1 MPLDAAGVYS
11 VDPAFLT
18 LSHRCMRGPV
28 NDVARLACLICVG
41 LLAACSPGAWNVPYP
56 TADADRA
63 IFYTTFQERPKHLDP
78 ALSYSENEAAVIA
91 QIYEPLLQYHYL
103 KRPFELAPLT
113 ADRLP
118 EPMFL
123 DAAGAV
129 LPADA
134 PDDLVART
142 VYRIRIKAGIRY
154 APHPAFAADG
164 EGGHCYHGPGGSLPP
179 DFRTLADFHV
189 HGTRELVAQDYVY
202 QIKRLVH
209 PRLQSPIAGVMV
221 HYVHGLAALA
231 ERLRTMPAGTDGWL
245 DLRGVAFDGARAL
258 DDHTLEIT
266 LDGKYPQ
273 FIYWLAMP
281 FFAPMPWE
289 AERFYAQPG
298 MAERN
303 LSLEWYPVGTGP
315 YVLRENNPNAR
326 MVLARNPN
334 FHGET
339 YPSEGMPEDAAAGLL
354 AAAGKPLPMIDE
366 VHFMLEKEEIP
377 TWAKFLQGY
386 YDASPIAPDGF
397 DQAIRFTP
405 DGRAELT
412 PTMQARELKLT
423 VATQPSV
430 SYLGF
435 NMLDGVVG
443 GSSERAR
450 KLRQALSI
458 AIDMEEMISIFSNGR
473 GVPAH
478 GPLPPGIFGFRE
490 GEAGMNPVTHAWQ
503 GSRAV
508 RRPLADAKR
517 LLAEAGYPDGIDP
530 ATGEPLTLY
539 FDATGGGPDD
549 KSRFSWF
556 RKQCEKLGLRLVVRL
571 TDYNRFQDKM
581 RNGDAQLFSWGWN
594 ADYPDPENFLF
605 LLYGPNGKAGH
616 QGENASN
623 YANPAFDQL
632 FREMRGLPNGE
643 ARQAVID
650 RMVRMVR
657 EDAPWVWGYNAQ
669 SYALQHQWL
678 GNGKPNTM
686 ARNTLKYR
694 SLDVGLR
701 KALREEWNS
710 PRRWPLAALLAGLV
724 AASWMARRIW
734 RQRQEAIAR

>member
-18 LSHRCMRGPV
+18 LSQRCMRGPE
-28 NDVARLACLICVG
+28 NDVARVFCVACLG
-41 LLAACSPGAWNVPYP
+41 LLAACAPGTWNSPYP
-56 TADADRA
+56 AEDAGRA
-63 IFYTTFQERPKHLDP
+63 IFYTTFHERPKHLDP

-91 QIYEPLLQYHYL
+91 QVYEPMVQYHYL
-103 KRPFELAPLT
+103 KRPYELVPLT
-113 ADRLP
+113 VEAMPRP
-118 EPMFL
+118 VYL
-123 DAAGAV
+123 DAAGAT
-129 LPADA
+129 LPPDA
-134 PDDLVART
+134 PDDAVART
-142 VYRIRIKAGIRY
+142 VYHIRLKPGIRY
-154 APHPAFAADG
+154 APHPAFAMRDDG
-164 EGGHCYHGPGGSLPP
+164 GYRYHGPGAVLPAGFRGLQ
-179 DFRTLADFHV
+179 DFSAT
-189 HGTRELVAQDYVY
+189 GTRELVAADYVY

-209 PRLQSPIAGVMV
+209 PRLQSPIAGVMT
-221 HYVHGLAALA
+221 HYVHGMAAVA
-231 ERLRTMPAGTDGWL
+231 ERLQSLPAAADGWL
-245 DLRGVAFDGARAL
+245 DLRDVEFDGARAL
-258 DDHTLEIT
+258 DAHTLEIT

-315 YVLRENNPNAR
+315 YYLRENNPNAR
-326 MVLARNPN
+326 MVLARNPV

-339 YPSEGMPEDAAAGLL
+339 YPADGMPEDRAAGLL
-354 AAAGKPLPMIDE
+354 ADAGKPLPMIDE
-366 VHFMLEKEEIP
+366 VHFMLEKEQIP

-397 DQAIRFTP
+397 DQAIRFTA
-405 DGRAELT
+405 DGQAELT
-412 PTMQARELKLT
+412 PAMRERAMQLA
-423 VATQPSV
+423 VATQPSII
-430 SYLGF
+430 YLGF
-435 NMLDGVVG
+435 NMLDATVG
-443 GSSERAR
+443 GASERAR

-458 AIDMEEMISIFSNGR
+458 AIDIEEMIAIFNNGR
-473 GVPAH
+473 GVAAQ
-478 GPLPPGIFGFRE
+478 GPLPPGIFGFRD
-490 GEAGMNPVTHAWQ
+490 GALGSNPVTHAWNGRQ
-503 GSRAV
+503 AV
-508 RRPLADAKR
+508 RRPLADAQR
-517 LLAEAGYPDGIDP
+517 LLAEAGYAGGIDP

-556 RKQCEKLGLRLVVRL
+556 RKQCQKLGIRLVVRL

-581 RNGDAQLFSWGWN
+581 RNGDAQLFTWGWN

-605 LLYGPNGKAGH
+605 LLYGPNGKARH

-632 FREMRGLPNGE
+632 FREMRGLPNGD

-650 RMVRMVR
+650 RMVQTVQ
-657 EDAPWVWGYNAQ
+657 EDAPWIWGYYDQ

-678 GNGKPNTM
+678 GNGKPHTM

-694 SLDVGLR
+694 SLDVAKR
-701 KALREEWNS
+701 AALRQAWN
-710 PRRWPLAALLAGLV
+710 PPQRWPLLVVSLGLAAALFA
-724 AASWMARRIW
+724 ARRIW
-734 RQRQEAIAR
+734 RQRQDFAAR